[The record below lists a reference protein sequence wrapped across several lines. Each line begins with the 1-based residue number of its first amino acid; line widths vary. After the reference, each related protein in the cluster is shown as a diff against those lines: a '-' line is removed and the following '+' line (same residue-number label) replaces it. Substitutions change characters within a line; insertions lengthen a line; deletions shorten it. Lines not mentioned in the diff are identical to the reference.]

1 MNETPSPPSEISLL
15 LARWHDGDREAMDR
29 LFALVYEELRRRARA
44 QLGRHGRAT
53 LDTATLVH
61 ETFLRLCERK
71 QVDWTDRAH
80 FFAVASLAMRQ
91 ILVDRAR
98 RRLAGKRGA
107 GARVELLD
115 EAVVRL
121 DERASDLVAL
131 DDALQRLQVLDERL
145 ARIVN
150 LRFFGGLTFDEAGE
164 ALGLSGRTVKREW
177 RKARAFLL
185 EAVTNAAS
193 LS

>member
-121 DERASDLVAL
+121 DER
-131 DDALQRLQVLDERL
+131 L